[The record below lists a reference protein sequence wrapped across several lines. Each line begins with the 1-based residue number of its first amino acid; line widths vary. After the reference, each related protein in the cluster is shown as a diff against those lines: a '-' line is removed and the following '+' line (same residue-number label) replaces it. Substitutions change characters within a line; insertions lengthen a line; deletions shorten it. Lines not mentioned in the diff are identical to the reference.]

1 MIDVT
6 LIEYYCLF
14 SAIALNLIAAVI
26 CYEITNHKIIMQE
39 TDGFYEF

>member
-1 MIDVT
+1 MLHLLNIIVF
-6 LIEYYCLF
+6 F